1 MLWLL
6 LGFIAL
12 FVFSVEKQYV
22 LLYTLKQG
30 LINKGVVIIMM
41 ESKKMVSNEDIMKLL
56 DTCYEKSLNGI
67 PMLSQPIEEMVDNY
81 LGKHSDKKQAAK
93 ALVKNQI
100 LKCTTSGFLTGFGG
114 LITLPVT
121 IPANVGSVLY
131 VQMRMIAAVA
141 YLAGF
146 ELNSDQTQS
155 FVYACL
161 AGVSL
166 NEIFKQAGIKFGTKF
181 STSLIKKIPGTVM
194 VKINQ
199 KVGFRFITKFGEK
212 GIINLGKMIPAV
224 GAVIG
229 GGIDFAETKAIGN
242 RAIKWFFTHDF
253 YADENDDQ
261 IIDYSDIE
269 ITESEDCFAANLEKA
284 KNNAIT
290 GAKKIGAGITTT
302 IDKFKDSVKS
312 AYKDLK
318 KDELDKALEQIEKLA
333 SLKNDGIITQEEFEK
348 KKCQLLNIE
357 EKTK

>member
-1 MLWLL
+1 M
-6 LGFIAL
+6 A
-12 FVFSVEKQYV
+12 
-22 LLYTLKQG
+22 
-30 LINKGVVIIMM
+30 
-41 ESKKMVSNEDIMKLL
+41 ESKKIVSNEDIMKLL

-67 PMLSQPIEEMVDNY
+67 PMISQPIEEMVDNY
-81 LGKHSDKKQAAK
+81 LEKHGDKKQAAK

-166 NEIFKQAGIKFGTKF
+166 SEIFKQAGIKFGTKF

-229 GGIDFAETKAIGN
+229 GSIDFAETKVIGN
-242 RAIKWFFTHDF
+242 RAIKWFFAHEF

-261 IIDYSDIE
+261 IIDYSDVE
-269 ITESEDCFAANLEKA
+269 INESEDCFATNLGKT
-284 KNNAIT
+284 KNNAIN
-290 GAKKIGAGITTT
+290 GVKKIGSDITTT
-302 IDKFKDSVKS
+302 IDKFKDSVKN
-312 AYKDLK
+312 AYKGSK
-318 KDELDKALEQIEKLA
+318 KDELDKTLEQIEKLA
-333 SLKNDGIITQEEFEK
+333 LLKNDGIITQEEFEK
-348 KKCQLLNIE
+348 KKRQLLNIE
-357 EKTK
+357 EETI